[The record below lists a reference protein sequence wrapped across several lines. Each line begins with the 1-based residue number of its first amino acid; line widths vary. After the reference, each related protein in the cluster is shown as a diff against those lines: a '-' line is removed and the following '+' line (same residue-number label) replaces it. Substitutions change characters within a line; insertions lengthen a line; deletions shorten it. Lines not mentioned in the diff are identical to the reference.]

1 MPTES
6 TSPGLTDPGALPP
19 CPITALDAEA
29 LSRAIHAREVSC
41 REVMQAYLARIDA
54 LNPRFNAI
62 VNRSPAEA
70 LLAQADECDAELAA
84 GRSRGWMHGMP
95 QAIKDTGHALGFP
108 TTFGSPLLAR
118 SMPSQDSVHVARMKA
133 AGCIVVGKTNMP
145 EFGLGSN
152 TYNALF
158 GPTPNAWD
166 PAVTAGGSS
175 GGASVALALR
185 LLPVADGSDFMG
197 SLRNPAGWNH
207 HFGLRPSQGRVPAF
221 PKPELYVSQLGTDGP
236 MGRTVLDV
244 ALLLGTQAGWDRRA
258 PLSTPGRLDAFDGV
272 TAARNALAGD
282 LTGVRVGW
290 LADLDGH
297 LATEPGILEVCAEA
311 LGRMVAA
318 GASVVPVSLG
328 IDHDRLWEA
337 WLAWRHAAV
346 ATTLGPLLASER
358 TANRLKPEARWEA
371 ERGLSMSAMDLKRA
385 AIARTD
391 YVLAVTALLETVDV
405 LALPTAQMWP
415 FEATITWPDRIG
427 DRTMDTYHR
436 WMECTIHA
444 TFAGLPAVSM
454 PAGFSSSGLPAG
466 IQLIGQPHGDVEVL
480 RIAAGYEATIDHL
493 AVGAA

>member
-1 MPTES
+1 M
-6 TSPGLTDPGALPP
+6 DPVQMSA
-19 CPITALDAEA
+19 AE
-29 LSRAIHAREVSC
+29 LSSAIHERSVSC
-41 REVMQAYLARIDA
+41 REVMGAFLDRIEAR
-54 LNPRFNAI
+54 NPELNAI
-62 VNRSPAEA
+62 VALRDRDELLAEA
-70 LLAQADECDAELAA
+70 AERDAELDA
-84 GRSRGWMHGMP
+84 GVSHGWLH
-95 QAIKDTGHALGFP
+95 GFP
-108 TTFGSPLLAR
+108 HAVKDLAETAGLRTTMGSPLLADQV
-118 SMPSQDSVHVARMKA
+118 PTFDALHVARIRA
-133 AGCIVVGKTNMP
+133 AGAIIIGKTNVP

-152 TYNALF
+152 TYNPVYGLTRN
-158 GPTPNAWD
+158 PYD
-166 PAVTAGGSS
+166 PSRVAGGSS
-175 GGASVALALR
+175 GGAAVALATR
-185 LLPVADGSDFMG
+185 MVPVADGSDYMG
-197 SLRNPAGWNH
+197 SLRNPAGWNNIVG
-207 HFGLRPSQGRVPAF
+207 FRPSQGRVPSF
-221 PKPELYVSQLGTDGP
+221 PARDAYTGQLATDGP

-258 PLSTPGRLDAFDGV
+258 PLSTPGRLDAVDGV
-272 TAARNALAGD
+272 TAARDALAGD

-297 LATEPGILEVCAEA
+297 LATEPGILEVCTEA
-311 LGRMVAA
+311 LARMESA

-337 WLAWRHAAV
+337 WLSWRHAAV

-358 TANRLKPEARWEA
+358 TASQLKPEARWEA

-391 YVLAVTALLETVDV
+391 YVLAITALLETVDV

-415 FEATITWPDRIG
+415 FDATITWPDRIG

-454 PAGFSSSGLPAG
+454 PAGFSTGGLPAG
-466 IQLIGQPHGDVEVL
+466 IQLIGQPHGDVDVL
-480 RIAAGYEATIDHL
+480 RIAAAYEATIDHL